1 MSILEYNHYIFTSTT
16 TIAILH
22 QKFEKVITT
31 NQNVPKNID
40 KH

>member
-22 QKFEKVITT
+22 QKFEKVIETT
-31 NQNVPKNID
+31 QNVLKTDDN
-40 KH
+40 H